1 LPAGEGLGTLDRMS
15 SRSPSQ
21 PVTGALRAIAV
32 IAGVAITVA
41 APAPRGEEA
50 RAEVVAPQHRPHPP
64 LAYLP
69 APPAVGEMPAVSA
82 IVDGAVAARRLP
94 GAVVQVG
101 HGGEVVFRRAYGA
114 RKLAGEPGLD
124 GLPTAAEPMTTD
136 TVFDVASL
144 TKVLATSTAVMQL
157 DEKGLIGLDDPVQA
171 HLPEFNPA
179 GDPLRARVTLRML
192 LTHTSGEPGDVNLD
206 DAWGLA
212 RSDPAE
218 GTRRALTAPLESP
231 PGAGFRYSDINY
243 LLLGEVIERMS
254 GETLDGYVQRHVF
267 GPLGMTQ
274 SRYLVA
280 GGPLWHNPRL
290 LARIA
295 PTRHDTENARDP
307 VRNPHFGELLRGSVD
322 DPTSRRMGGVA
333 GHAGVF
339 STAHDVGLFAQ
350 ALLDRLAGRASS
362 FPLSQATLRLMTA
375 PAQPGAS
382 PRQLAEA
389 QRADHETVWGAG
401 HSPGHPGT
409 PHYPAV
415 RGQNL
420 RGLGW
425 DIDTGYSL
433 PRGAVFP
440 VGSFGHTGFTGTSL
454 WIDPASDTYVVVL
467 ANVVHAPWGPPISR
481 LAGAVATATAQALGL
496 DRGGPVTG

>member
-1 LPAGEGLGTLDRMS
+1 
-15 SRSPSQ
+15 
-21 PVTGALRAIAV
+21 VIAV
-32 IAGVAITVA
+32 VAGVVVTVA
-41 APAPRGEEA
+41 APAPRSVEA
-50 RAEVVAPQHRPHPP
+50 RAEVVAPQYLLHPAHPP
-64 LAYLP
+64 LIHVP
-69 APPAVGEMPAVSA
+69 PPPAVGEMPAVSA
-82 IVDGAVAARRLP
+82 IVDDAVTARRLP

-144 TKVLATSTAVMQL
+144 TKALATSTAVMQL
-157 DEKGLIGLDDPVQA
+157 DEKGLVGLDDPIQI

-212 RSDPAE
+212 RPDPAE
-218 GTRRALTAPLESP
+218 GIRRAVTAPLESP
-231 PGAGFRYSDINY
+231 PGAGFHYSDINY
-243 LLLGEVIERMS
+243 LLLGALIERTT

-274 SRYLVA
+274 SRYLPS
-280 GGPLWHNPRL
+280 GGPQWRNPRL

-307 VRNPHFGELLRGSVD
+307 AGNPHFGELLRGTVD

-350 ALLDRLAGRASS
+350 ALLDRFAGRAST
-362 FPLSQATLRLMTA
+362 FPLSQATVRLMTA

-382 PRQLAEA
+382 PSQLADA
-389 QRADHETVWGAG
+389 QRADHDNVWGAVP
-401 HSPGHPGT
+401 SPARRAV

-425 DIDTGYSL
+425 DIDTGYSV
-433 PRGAVFP
+433 PRGTVFP

-481 LAGAVATATAQALGL
+481 LAGEVATAAGQALGL
-496 DRGGPVTG
+496 DHGPVTG